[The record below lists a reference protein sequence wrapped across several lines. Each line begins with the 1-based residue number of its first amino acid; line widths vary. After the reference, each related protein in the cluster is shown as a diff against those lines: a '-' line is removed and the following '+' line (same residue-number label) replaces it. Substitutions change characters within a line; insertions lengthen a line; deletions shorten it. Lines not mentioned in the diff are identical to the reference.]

1 MLKQETL
8 AFDQWLMEEPVETSL
23 NEGESPKVKKPS
35 FKIPDPMPIWLIN
48 DAWCF

>member
-23 NEGESPKVKKPS
+23 NEGESLKVKDPS
-35 FKIPDPMPIWLIN
+35 FKILDPFSIWFIN
-48 DAWCF
+48 DAWCC